1 MSRDIIIRPI
11 LSEKM
16 SALEESQ
23 HKYAFVVRKD
33 SNKLQIKA
41 AIEKRFEVGVAKV
54 ATMNIDGKV
63 KRSTVRSGGRVI
75 RTEGRRAG
83 IKKAIVTL
91 KDGQTIDLFR
101 GEQAV

>member
-1 MSRDIIIRPI
+1 MSRDVIIRPI

-33 SNKLQIKA
+33 VNKMQIKA
-41 AIEKRFEVGVAKV
+41 AIEKRFEVAVEKV
-54 ATMNIDGKV
+54 ATMNIDGKI

-75 RTEGRRAG
+75 RTEGRRTG

-91 KDGQTIDLFR
+91 KNGQTIDLFR

>member
-1 MSRDIIIRPI
+1 MSRDVIIRPI

-33 SNKLQIKA
+33 VNKMQIKA
-41 AIEKRFEVGVAKV
+41 AIEKRFEVAVEKV
-54 ATMNIDGKV
+54 ATMNIDGKI

-75 RTEGRRAG
+75 RTEGRRSN

-91 KDGQTIDLFR
+91 REGQTIDLFR

>member
-1 MSRDIIIRPI
+1 MSRDIIVRPV

-23 HKYAFVVRKD
+23 RKYAFVVRKD
-33 SNKLQIKA
+33 ANKMMVKA
-41 AIEKRFEVGVAKV
+41 AIEKRFDVAVEKV
-54 ATMNIDGKV
+54 AMIRIKGKV

-75 RTEGRRAG
+75 RTEGRRSNL
-83 IKKAIVTL
+83 KKAIVTL
-91 KDGQTIDLFR
+91 KEGQTIDLFR